1 MHIVVCIKAIPDP
14 DIPIT
19 LFRVD
24 ENLKTVVSAVDLRYV
39 MSPFDEQAIE
49 GALRVRE
56 MFGEVRISLLCM
68 GPESAR
74 AIVKKGLSL
83 GADEAILLSDNAF
96 EEADSY
102 TTALTLATAI
112 KKIGNVDLILGG
124 RQAADTDAGVVC
136 CGISE
141 LLCLPAV
148 TFAKSLVVEEN
159 LARVER
165 VLQNGVETIEI
176 LLPAVVS
183 ITHELGPPRSPSLRE
198 TMRSANKPIT
208 IWTAAD
214 LDLKPSQVGREG
226 ARRVLKNLYVPES
239 KMVCELM
246 EGNTPEE
253 TASSLIRRLREDKL
267 I

>member
-83 GADEAILLSDNAF
+83 GADEAILL
-96 EEADSY
+96 
-102 TTALTLATAI
+102 
-112 KKIGNVDLILGG
+112 
-124 RQAADTDAGVVC
+124 
-136 CGISE
+136 
-141 LLCLPAV
+141 
-148 TFAKSLVVEEN
+148 
-159 LARVER
+159 
-165 VLQNGVETIEI
+165 
-176 LLPAVVS
+176 
-183 ITHELGPPRSPSLRE
+183 
-198 TMRSANKPIT
+198 
-208 IWTAAD
+208 
-214 LDLKPSQVGREG
+214 
-226 ARRVLKNLYVPES
+226 
-239 KMVCELM
+239 
-246 EGNTPEE
+246 
-253 TASSLIRRLREDKL
+253 
-267 I
+267 